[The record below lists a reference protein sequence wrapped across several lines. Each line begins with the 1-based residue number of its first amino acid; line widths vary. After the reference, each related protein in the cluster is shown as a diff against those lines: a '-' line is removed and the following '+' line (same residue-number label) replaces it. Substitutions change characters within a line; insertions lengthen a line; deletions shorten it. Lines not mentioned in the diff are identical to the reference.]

1 MSKHSVSPGL
11 TPILHAATN
20 PAAFGVLRGVMASLL
35 SVVLMIGSTGWFVY
49 RGFAS
54 DVHSNALD
62 ISGLGAQSGQQ
73 DEEDEAPPA
82 DSFAGRAINILVVGI
97 DSRQGQ
103 TVDGIGTTDD
113 VEGLRGDTTMLVHVS
128 ADRSRVQVVSIPRD
142 LIVDI
147 PSCTRTDGSVS
158 GATTGMFNSAI
169 TIGANWG
176 YDVASGIACTK
187 ATVEQMSGLNVD
199 GFAVVDFSG
208 FSDMI
213 NALGGVWYNLDEAV
227 SDTDA
232 GLQLDAGCQKLD
244 GTQALA
250 YARARYNLGDG
261 SDISRIGRQQ
271 QLVGAIFREVL
282 SKNFMTDL
290 PSLLSF
296 IQAALNSLQTS
307 TNLSD
312 INTDAGLLL
321 SLTDIERANI
331 EFVTLP
337 WGSASWDIDR
347 VVASEPLAS
356 ELWEAV
362 ASDSQL
368 PVDIEYTD
376 GAGNVKTVTA
386 PIASQS
392 GQEEAGTA
400 TDEGGGTPAPADP
413 SSSAADGTTSSTT
426 DEATIQD
433 QCPPTGTD

>member
-73 DEEDEAPPA
+73 DEEEEAPPA

-400 TDEGGGTPAPADP
+400 TDGGSGTPAPAD
-413 SSSAADGTTSSTT
+413 SSSGAADSTTSSTT